1 MLKNLPQMQKETASK
16 RGIQKTAEASG
27 DFIRNGITEKTTRV
41 SQQNNLETNEEEIP
55 SERYIS

>member
-1 MLKNLPQMQKETASK
+1 MQKETASK